1 MQAIVLAKYLEH
13 RYEKD
18 HWSGKRVLEV
28 GAGCGLVG
36 LALGLQGADV
46 VLTDREEVVPTLKE
60 NVQRNINALIQVRC
74 NATHKSA
81 GNQLKLTLRGRNN
94 QNGDGAGSSV
104 NIAVKELD
112 WREDAAGTLC
122 WCYLLTR
129 CGT

>member
-1 MQAIVLAKYLEH
+1 MLAKYLEH
-13 RYEKD
+13 RYAKD

-74 NATHKSA
+74 IATHKSA
-81 GNQLKLTLRGRNN
+81 GVELTFGGRNN
-94 QNGDGAGSSV
+94 QNGGGAGSSV